1 MLYLSQERASCGRTH
16 AFTHSVWLFSS
27 VGRRP
32 QDLEQRYA
40 KPNGPQRLKDLLF
53 GPLQKKFASPQSP
66 GIDKQYNPRQ
76 SSINIIPRYQDF
88 ENN

>member
-1 MLYLSQERASCGRTH
+1 MLHLSQERASCGRTH
-16 AFTHSVWLFSS
+16 AFTSCVWLFSS
-27 VGRRP
+27 AGRRP
-32 QDLEQRYA
+32 QELEQRCA

-76 SSINIIPRYQDF
+76 SCINIISHYQDF